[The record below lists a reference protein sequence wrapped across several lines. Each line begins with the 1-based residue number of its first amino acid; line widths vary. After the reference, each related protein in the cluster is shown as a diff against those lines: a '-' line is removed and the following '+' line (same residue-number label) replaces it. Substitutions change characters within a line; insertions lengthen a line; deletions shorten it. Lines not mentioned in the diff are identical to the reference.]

1 MEQSRKKVYMNNNI
15 SISCEDVSD
24 IQMCL
29 LILRNSVLCIDK
41 DELDNLV
48 DKLTA
53 LQISLKLDY
62 PISIKDNSILI

>member
-1 MEQSRKKVYMNNNI
+1 MNNNI

-29 LILRNSVLCIDK
+29 LILRNSASCIDK

>member
-1 MEQSRKKVYMNNNI
+1 MNNNI

-24 IQMCL
+24 IQMFL
-29 LILRNSVLCIDK
+29 LILRNSAPCIDK

-53 LQISLKLDY
+53 L
-62 PISIKDNSILI
+62 

>member
-1 MEQSRKKVYMNNNI
+1 MNNNI

-29 LILRNSVLCIDK
+29 LILRNSASCIDK

-53 LQISLKLDY
+53 LQISLKSDY

>member
-1 MEQSRKKVYMNNNI
+1 MF
-15 SISCEDVSD
+15 
-24 IQMCL
+24 L
-29 LILRNSVLCIDK
+29 LILRNSAPCIDK
-41 DELDNLV
+41 DELDNLA

>member
-1 MEQSRKKVYMNNNI
+1 MNNNI

-29 LILRNSVLCIDK
+29 LILRNSASCIDK

-53 LQISLKLDY
+53 LQSSLKSDY

>member
-1 MEQSRKKVYMNNNI
+1 MNNNI